1 MNTYINYNDYPGTIM
16 NECSLVLFCLTPVH
30 GGLPW
35 ASDGCKR
42 AGEFCS

>member
-1 MNTYINYNDYPGTIM
+1 MNIYINFNDYPGTV

-35 ASDGCKR
+35 AGDICKR